1 MLNKATPESP
11 HSASALALSP
21 EDIRRLLE
29 DGSSQTRVEITNKI
43 ANAYGSAALHQSE
56 FKVAEQI
63 FRLLVRDTEVRVR
76 SALSQHIK
84 ESKVIPRDIVMVL
97 ARDVEQVSLPVLE
110 CSEVLTDNDLVEL
123 VRATQNVS
131 RHLAISRRREISQL
145 VTGVLLRTNNNQVTE
160 TLVGNNGA
168 DIAEEELAMIIEQNH
183 DNAGM
188 MEALSARP
196 RLPISTV
203 EKLVSIVSESL
214 AVKLKEKYHV
224 LPASTIS
231 EEVESTR
238 ETETLQLV
246 KNVEDDAEL
255 DKLVAQMHSSD
266 RLSPSMI
273 LGALCQGN
281 FSFFEASLARMSNI
295 PIANARTL
303 LNDKGDLGFR
313 GLYNKSGLPETML
326 PAVRLLFRVV
336 RELAETGE
344 KPGKA
349 RYANRIVEKILHYSE
364 TQPIDNLA
372 YIIALV
378 RRST

>member
-1 MLNKATPESP
+1 MPNKATNETS
-11 HSASALALSP
+11 HTASALALSP

-29 DGSSQTRVEITNKI
+29 DGTSQTRVDITNKI
-43 ANAYGSAALHQSE
+43 ANAYGSSVLHQRE

-76 SALSQHIK
+76 AALSQHIK
-84 ESKVIPRDIVMVL
+84 ESKVIPRDIIMVL

-110 CSEVLTDNDLVEL
+110 CSEVLTDNDLIEL
-123 VRATQNVS
+123 VLATQNVS
-131 RHLAISRRREISQL
+131 RHLAISRRPQVSQL
-145 VTGVLLRTNNNQVTE
+145 VTGALLRTNNNQVTE

-168 DIAEEELAMIIEQNH
+168 DIGEDELALIIEQNH

-203 EKLVSIVSESL
+203 EKLVSLVSESL

-224 LPASTIS
+224 LPASTIT

-246 KNVEDDAEL
+246 KNVEDDVEL

-281 FSFFEASLARMSNI
+281 FGFFEASLARMSNI

-313 GLYNKSGLPETML
+313 GLYNKSGLPEKML

-336 RELAETGE
+336 RELAEAGE

-349 RYANRIVEKILHYSE
+349 RYANHIVEKILHYSE
-364 TQPIDNLA
+364 TQPIENLS